1 MPDILDAL
9 ARNAWEEV
17 RGGYYRVCEVSSVR
31 PIGLREHVLR
41 HRGRAIITEIKG
53 ASPSAG
59 VIRSDFAHE
68 AIAGAMVRGGAV
80 AISVLTAKERFG
92 GSLKAFRKV
101 REALRVPLLMKDFI
115 VSPQQV
121 EAASRLGADAVLLI
135 QALFDRGH
143 CEAGVEEMI
152 ALTHSKGLEVLLEAH
167 TDEEYLSSMK
177 TDADL
182 IGINNRDL
190 TTFRVDIG
198 TTRRILGH
206 CGSNGRLVVSESGID
221 RPEDVRDLRSAGV
234 DAFLIGSSIMRAE
247 DVEGKVRE
255 FAMS

>member
-1 MPDILDAL
+1 
-9 ARNAWEEV
+9 
-17 RGGYYRVCEVSSVR
+17 
-31 PIGLREHVLR
+31 
-41 HRGRAIITEIKG
+41 
-53 ASPSAG
+53 
-59 VIRSDFAHE
+59 
-68 AIAGAMVRGGAV
+68 
-80 AISVLTAKERFG
+80 
-92 GSLKAFRKV
+92 
-101 REALRVPLLMKDFI
+101 
-115 VSPQQV
+115 
-121 EAASRLGADAVLLI
+121 
-135 QALFDRGH
+135 
-143 CEAGVEEMI
+143 
-152 ALTHSKGLEVLLEAH
+152 
-167 TDEEYLSSMK
+167 MK